1 MVSIKINQ
9 VSSELLPRPAKEAVN
24 RGPAP
29 QSGQGR
35 AANAP
40 AGKLVRGTVIAK
52 TSGGYLVKTAAGVL
66 TADSLVPLEVGR
78 EIWFEQFGGSGSEL
92 VLAGPQKAM
101 PAIMRLLLPLLG
113 ASANPLAHN
122 LPPGLAAYGAGSQ
135 ADPVKLLAFIAA
147 MSNGGTADNTLFDPF
162 AVLTRHDGRQ
172 ASQTA
177 ENAVSTLQN
186 LFGAHAQLNSLAPV
200 SQQGQNLFLYPC
212 FFAGTSGWGEWLFSF
227 NRQEGRGSDSSLPEY
242 AVSFYLTMSRLGEM
256 HLQLSG
262 QGKELRGR
270 FTMASRAAAAHVSA
284 HLAQLLPTLERLYQ
298 PVTLSC
304 RYESVNN
311 LQKIKTDLAHKTGTS
326 ADLFTLVNLT
336 A

>member
-1 MVSIKINQ
+1 MKING
-9 VSSELLPRPAKEAVN
+9 VPFVPPSRPAKEAAN
-24 RGPAP
+24 LERAP
-29 QSGQGR
+29 QSGPGR
-35 AANAP
+35 AAGNAS
-40 AGKLVRGTVIAK
+40 AGKLVQGTVIAK
-52 TSGGYLVKTAAGVL
+52 TSGGYLIKTAAGVL

-78 EIWFEQFGGSGSEL
+78 DIWFEQFGGSSSEL

-101 PAIMRLLLPLLG
+101 PAIMRLLLPLLSAG
-113 ASANPLAHN
+113 ANPLAHN
-122 LPPGLAAYGAGSQ
+122 LPPGLAAYGVESR

-147 MSNGGTADNTLFDPF
+147 MSRGCTVADTALFDLL

-177 ENAVSTLQN
+177 NNAVSGLQN
-186 LFGAHAQLNSLAPV
+186 LFGAHAQLNNLAPV

-212 FFAGTSGWGEWLFSF
+212 FFAGASGWGEWLFSF
-227 NRQEGRGSDSSLPEY
+227 DRQDGRGKDSPLPEY

-256 HLQLSG
+256 HLQLFG
-262 QGKELRGR
+262 RDKELRGR
-270 FTMASRAAAAHVSA
+270 FTMDSRSAAAHVSA
-284 HLAQLLPTLERLYQ
+284 HLAQLQPILERLYQ

-304 RYESVNN
+304 QYESVNN
-311 LQKIKTDLAHKTGTS
+311 LRKIKTDLARKSGAS